1 VGAHNFLGNNF
12 HGDFLHWHFLCQCSK
27 KISKVSKRGKRKEK
41 RTTIHEEKKEKEKE
55 K

>member
-1 VGAHNFLGNNF
+1 LGF
-12 HGDFLHWHFLCQCSK
+12 FGQCSK

-41 RTTIHEEKKEKEKE
+41 RTTIPEEKKEREKE